1 MAILFGVSEMK
12 SNEIAYSDFE
22 KVDLRVG
29 KIVEVLDFPEAHKPA
44 YKLKIDFG
52 PQIGI
57 KQSSAQLV
65 ANYTKAE
72 LIGKLVVC
80 VVNFPVKQIGP
91 MKSEVLTTGFPDG
104 KGNCFLI
111 TVDKTAP
118 LGGKLY

>member
-1 MAILFGVSEMK
+1 MSKLFGVSEMK
-12 SNEIAYSDFE
+12 SNEITYSDFE

-29 KIVEVLDFPEAHKPA
+29 KIIEVLDFPDARKPA

-52 PQIGI
+52 SQIGI

-72 LIGKLVVC
+72 LVGKLVVC

-104 KGNCFLI
+104 KGNCFLT
-111 TVDKTAP
+111 TVDKNAL